1 MKKSWCSTMLVFPLV
16 FMLFVSACTVRV
28 ESDGAIVAR
37 MAAATPST
45 TSAPDAGNEPSST
58 AATTVATDT
67 VTTSA
72 TVTATTTAPTVSDLP
87 DTATMTIGDI
97 IESVDNFSMLATAVD
112 ATGMGMALAA
122 DGPLT
127 VFAPSDAAFAA
138 VPTATRDALL
148 ADPAALTEILQY
160 HLVVDQTD
168 STELARLD
176 VVQTAAGQPLT
187 VTIGMDGGLLVD
199 GAQIVYADIPAA
211 NGVIH
216 VINQILTPPTIDL
229 VLPAAAPDAT
239 VMTDEPADDTLEELK
254 QADTSGQT
262 VVDVINSISGLT
274 TAATAIDA
282 AGLTEA
288 LAGPGP
294 FTLFVPTDPAFRALP
309 DEQLQALLND
319 GGALADLLRYHLVL
333 DNVNSADLAT
343 LPSILTASGE
353 ELVITVQENGR
364 IFVNGA
370 PVYQADIEAVNGV
383 IHVIGEVLMPPADS
397 TDNVAG

>member
-1 MKKSWCSTMLVFPLV
+1 MKKNWFSSVLV
-16 FMLFVSACTVRV
+16 FMLVFVLLASACTVQV

-37 MAAATPST
+37 MAAPTPAAP
-45 TSAPDAGNEPSST
+45 SAPAAGSEPSNM
-58 AATTVATDT
+58 AATTVTTDT

-72 TVTATTTAPTVSDLP
+72 TETATTTVVTISDLP
-87 DTATMTIGDI
+87 DTAMMTIGEI
-97 IESVDNFSMLATAVD
+97 VESVDNFSMLATAVD
-112 ATGMGMALAA
+112 TTGMGMALTA

-127 VFAPSDAAFAA
+127 LFVPSDAAFAA
-138 VPTATRDALL
+138 VPPQTLNELL
-148 ADPAALTEILQY
+148 ADPVALTEILQY

-216 VINQILTPPTIDL
+216 VINQILTPPTMDL
-229 VLPAAAPDAT
+229 ALPVAAPDAT
-239 VMTDEPADDTLEELK
+239 VMTDEPADETLEELK

-294 FTLFVPTDPAFRALP
+294 FTLFVPTDPAFRDLP
-309 DEQLQALLND
+309 DEQLQTLLND

-343 LPSILTASGE
+343 LPSVLTASGE

-383 IHVIGEVLMPPADS
+383 IHVIGEVLMPPTDS
-397 TDNVAG
+397 MEDVAG